1 MRTATSKQFR
11 QLILGKYPALQ
22 GSEPYRRF
30 FCYLC
35 FSGFFDAETH
45 QLVIPTKTIA
55 EEFYQQSYNVHFNG
69 LAKLEEFRDAVLPN
83 LKWTEHKAFSP
94 SSFAGKARMI
104 TDLGL
109 DAETLAALHDECL
122 KPCKDQIDFV
132 TGEPHGRKT
141 LYQERAAETETY
153 RQELAQFHV
162 TPTAR
167 KILDYLAKVNSGH
180 LFLRKIH
187 ENESAIKSAIA
198 LLDPPVQEIQ
208 YRILRSVEHNPNIYY
223 CPSAEGRTCRISP
236 RGDTLVGLRKEVR
249 KAATHGW
256 TECDLRSSQFAILA
270 SKLKAPISLAFI
282 ATEKSLWCELYAF
295 VTGAG
300 GAPPD
305 PVKKVLKEAIYSVCY
320 GRSKTELHKLLKP
333 HGLER
338 MLDHPILKELLAL
351 RKVWFDEIEKAGGAF
366 DVWGAFQAIDNEKDP
381 KTKKSKRWAGAVGA
395 SVIQSIEM
403 EIIAP
408 IFDVAERHGT
418 SDQFSVA
425 IFQHDGASISFTGS
439 AMKKARAMK
448 KLKKAVEDRARALDV
463 ETVLEFTDL

>member
-69 LAKLEEFRDAVLPN
+69 LAKLQQFQSDVLPN
-83 LKWTEHKAFSP
+83 LKWTDHKAFSP
-94 SSFAGKARMI
+94 NSFAGKARMI
-104 TDLGL
+104 TDLGI
-109 DAETLAALHDECL
+109 DPATLAALHDECL

-132 TGEPHGRKT
+132 TGEPRGRKT
-141 LYQERAAETETY
+141 LYQERAAETEKY
-153 RQELAQFHV
+153 RQELAQFQV
-162 TPTAR
+162 KPTAR
-167 KILDYLAKVNSGH
+167 KILDYLAKVKSGH

-187 ENESAIKSAIA
+187 ENETAIKSAIA
-198 LLDPPVQEIQ
+198 LLELPVQEIQ
-208 YRILRSVEHNPNIYY
+208 YRILRSVELDPNIYY
-223 CPSAEGRTCRISP
+223 YPSAEARTCRLSP

-249 KAATHGW
+249 KAATSGW
-256 TECDLRSSQFAILA
+256 VECDLRSSQFAILA
-270 SKLKAPISLAFI
+270 SKLKAPTSLAFI
-282 ATEKSLWCELYAF
+282 ATGKSLWRELYGF
-295 VTGAG
+295 LTGVD
-300 GAPPD
+300 GAPPE
-305 PVKKVLKEAIYSVCY
+305 PIKKVLKEAIYSVCY

-366 DVWGAFQAIDNEKDP
+366 DVWGEFQAVDNTKDL
-381 KTKKSKRWAGAVGA
+381 KSKKSRRWAGAVGA

-408 IFDVAERHGT
+408 IFDVAKAHGR
-418 SDQFSVA
+418 SDQFS
-425 IFQHDGASISFTGS
+425 ICLFQHDGATMSFVGS
-439 AMKKARAMK
+439 EEKKARAMR
-448 KLKKAVEDRARALDV
+448 KLKKAVEDRAKALDV